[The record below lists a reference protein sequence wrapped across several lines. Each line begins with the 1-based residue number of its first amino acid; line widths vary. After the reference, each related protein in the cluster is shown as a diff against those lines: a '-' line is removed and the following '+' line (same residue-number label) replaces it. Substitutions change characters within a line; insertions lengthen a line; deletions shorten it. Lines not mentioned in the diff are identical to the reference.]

1 LIGIATGYAA
11 ASSQPLLGLMALWRE
26 RRRSSRDA
34 GLMVSLLDA
43 TRDPALLGAT
53 LTLWPRQVEL
63 LRGLEDPTV
72 RTHLLACGR
81 QSSKSTL
88 SAMLAVHEAVLR
100 ADLDAVLPRGR
111 TRYVLVAAPSED
123 QAREFVSLCAGLVE
137 ASPLLAP
144 LAAIKADRIDFRM
157 ESGAHTAIRA
167 LAANSRAVRG
177 MSASLVV
184 LDEFAH
190 FSDTAG
196 PASDERMFNALEPSL
211 RVFGEAGRLVLIST
225 PFGEVGKFYELCQAA
240 EAGTLPGARLTHAA
254 TWEVDPSLDEKWKDR
269 KRAELGDDV
278 FRQEYGAEFVAG
290 AGQFFD
296 LREIEFEQAPF
307 RPEDAREWV
316 VGLDPAFH
324 SDRFAC
330 ACVGE
335 SLTEPGVFLVGDVAA
350 IDPGQR
356 LRSWEQRREREDRT
370 LAEVWAILEPYQEAR
385 PGLKIV
391 SDQHQAD
398 GIRSFFERRGA
409 QVEIVNVTAPIQT
422 AAFVSMRARLVDGS
436 LRCWNNS
443 LLLEDLRRVRTAR
456 TAESVVLPRYAGGHC
471 DASSALALGCYAV
484 REGSHPPA
492 AAVTVA
498 PAGVVALHRR
508 YSDSVFG

>member
-1 LIGIATGYAA
+1 LIGIPTGYAT
-11 ASSQPLLGLMALWRE
+11 ASSLLGLLALCTE

-34 GLMVSLLDA
+34 DLMMSLLA
-43 TRDPALLGAT
+43 AARDPALLGGT
-53 LTLWPRQVEL
+53 LTLWRRQVEL
-63 LRGLEDPTV
+63 LAGLEDPAV
-72 RTHLLACGR
+72 RTHQSSVGR
-81 QSSKSTL
+81 QSGKSTL
-88 SAMLAVHEAVLR
+88 AAMLAVYDAVLR
-100 ADLDAVLPRGR
+100 ADLDEMLPRGR
-111 TRYVLVAAPSED
+111 VRYVLCAAPSED
-123 QAREFVSLCAGLVE
+123 QAREFVALCAALIE
-137 ASPLLAP
+137 ASPLLGPMAQV
-144 LAAIKADRIDFRM
+144 KADRIDFHLP
-157 ESGAHTAIRA
+157 SGARTAIRA

-211 RVFGEAGRLVLIST
+211 RVFGDAGRLVLVST

-254 TWEVDPSLDEKWKDR
+254 TWEVDPSLDEAWKER

-290 AGQFFD
+290 AGQFFRLD
-296 LREIEFEQAPF
+296 AIEFEQAPF
-307 RPEDAREWV
+307 RSADAREWH

-324 SDRFAC
+324 SDRFGVAL
-330 ACVGE
+330 VGE
-335 SLTEPGVFLVGDVAA
+335 ALTEPGVFLVGDVAA

-356 LRSWEQRREREDRT
+356 LRSWEQRREREDKT
-370 LAEVWAILEPYQEAR
+370 LAEVWTILEPYQEAR
-385 PGLKIV
+385 PGLKIL

-398 GIRSFFERRGA
+398 GIRSFFGRKGVE
-409 QVEIVNVTAPIQT
+409 VEIVNVTQPIQT
-422 AAFVSMRARLVDGS
+422 QAFVTTRARLIDGS
-436 LRCWNNS
+436 LRCWNS
-443 LLLEDLRRVRTAR
+443 PGLLEELRRVRTAR
-456 TAESVVLPRYAGGHC
+456 TAESVVLPRFAGGHC
-471 DASSALALGCYAV
+471 DAASALALACYAV